1 MVAGAAREEGV
12 AQEINCLETNIES
25 HKELFGVR
33 ILLVYTKDTVLQP
46 FKEVLEQHA
55 DIDLVENHDTSSALQ
70 MIKDSKVD
78 VVAVG
83 EQLADMT
90 GIEFVEA
97 LVKVNPFVNT
107 ALSSALSPA
116 DYHEATEGQ
125 GVLVQLAVQPS
136 KSDAELFVEKL
147 KKVASLL

>member
-1 MVAGAAREEGV
+1 M
-12 AQEINCLETNIES
+12 
-25 HKELFGVR
+25 R
-33 ILLVYTKDTVLQP
+33 ILLVYTKGTDLQS
-46 FKEVLEQHA
+46 FKEELQQHA
-55 DIDLVENHDTSSALQ
+55 DIDLEEIHDTSSALQ
-70 MIKDSKVD
+70 LVKDSKVD
-78 VVAVG
+78 AVVVG
-83 EQLADMT
+83 EQLADMS

-125 GVLVQLAVQPS
+125 GVLVQLAVQPG

>member
-1 MVAGAAREEGV
+1 M
-12 AQEINCLETNIES
+12 
-25 HKELFGVR
+25 R
-33 ILLVYTKDTVLQP
+33 ILLVYKKGMDLQG
-46 FKEVLEQHA
+46 FREVLGQHA
-55 DIDLVENHDTSSALQ
+55 DIDLVENHDTTSALQ
-70 MIKDSKVD
+70 MIKDAKVD
-78 VVAVG
+78 AVAVG
-83 EQLADMT
+83 EQLADMS

-107 ALSSALSPA
+107 ALSSSLSPG

-125 GVLVQLAVQPS
+125 GVLVQLAVQPG

>member
-1 MVAGAAREEGV
+1 
-12 AQEINCLETNIES
+12 
-25 HKELFGVR
+25 VR
-33 ILLVYTKDTVLQP
+33 ILLVYTEDTDLQSFKDI
-46 FKEVLEQHA
+46 LEQHA
-55 DIDLVENHDTSSALQ
+55 DIELVENHDTSSALQ
-70 MIKDSKVD
+70 MIKDAKVD
-78 VVAVG
+78 AVAVG
-83 EQLADMT
+83 EQLADMS

-107 ALSSALSPA
+107 ALSSALPPR

-125 GVLVQLAVQPS
+125 GVLVQLAVQPG